1 MIPADLAVVGGLTID
16 QLASGRRAAGGAGR
30 YAIDAALA
38 AGHSVTL
45 LTAAGPENE
54 VADWLDALGSAV
66 PRIVT
71 VTTASIRF
79 EHAGSADDR
88 RLRLL
93 ATVPPLPENGLT
105 ALPPSRA
112 VLFGP
117 VAGEVSVEL
126 LGDGPDTLF
135 RVAGIQ
141 GWLRRPDAAGWIESV
156 PLHDLDAN
164 LSNALRAMHLL
175 VASERDIGEG
185 LLAPQALAI
194 LRVWAGPRPELVIT
208 AGAEGA
214 WLQSAD
220 EPLIHVPASP
230 LAGTP
235 PTVGAGDAFAA
246 NLAALRGSGQSLA
259 ESVHGA
265 GRATAHWLGTRPPP

>member
-1 MIPADLAVVGGLTID
+1 
-16 QLASGRRAAGGAGR
+16 
-30 YAIDAALA
+30 
-38 AGHSVTL
+38 VTL

-79 EHAGSADDR
+79 EHAGSADNR

-126 LGDGPDTLF
+126 LGDGPETLF

-141 GWLRRPDAAGWIESV
+141 GWLRRPDAAGWIEPF
-156 PLHDLDAN
+156 PLGELDAD
-164 LSNALRAMHLL
+164 LSSALRAMDLL
-175 VASERDIGEG
+175 VASERDIGEEI
-185 LLAPQALAI
+185 LAPQALAI
-194 LRVWAGPRPELVIT
+194 LRAWAGPGPELVIT

-214 WLQSAD
+214 WLQAAD
-220 EPLIHVPASP
+220 QPLIHIPASP

-259 ESVHGA
+259 EAVRGA
-265 GRATAHWLGTRPPP
+265 GRATARWLGTRPPP